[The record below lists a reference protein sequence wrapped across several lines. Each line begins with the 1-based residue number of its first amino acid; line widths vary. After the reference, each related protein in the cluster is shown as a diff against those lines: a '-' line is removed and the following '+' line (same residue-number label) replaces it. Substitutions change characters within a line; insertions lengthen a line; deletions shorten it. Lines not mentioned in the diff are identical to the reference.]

1 MSENPFAEPDD
12 DDRTIIRP
20 GLARAARQVPAPG
33 QVTAARPG
41 QPAAVNGPDTPTLT
55 GATPLLAAASP
66 LLQLLARLR
75 NTVTPPDAGNL
86 RERAVAEVR
95 AFEARAGAAQVP
107 AEQLR
112 AAHYALCASLDDVVL
127 STPWGAGGGWD
138 TRSLV
143 STFHQNVEGG
153 KGFFDLLGRLRQ
165 HPGRFLPVLELM
177 YVCLSLGF
185 QGRYRLS
192 PRGPAEIDRL
202 REETYALIQNQRPP
216 AATHELSPQWQGV
229 SAPYRPARFSVP
241 AWAAGATALGL
252 LAALFVWTTLG
263 ANRVS
268 DAAYTRLAAAPPDH
282 MPRIVRP
289 VSTAPVAPSR
299 EPPQPDRLQAFLKPE
314 IDAGLVSV
322 LGTAAAPLIRIRG
335 SNMFPSASAELQPR
349 FTPLLERIG
358 AALRDEPGQVRV
370 VGYTDNQ
377 AIRTVRF
384 PSNFQLSAARAA
396 AAGAAIGRGLG
407 SSGRVRSEGL
417 ADANPIAPNAT
428 PEGRDQNRRIEVV
441 LERQP

>member
-12 DDRTIIRP
+12 NDHTIIRP
-20 GLARAARQVPAPG
+20 GLPRSKAPPAPG
-33 QVTAARPG
+33 PSAPPRPA
-41 QPAAVNGPDTPTLT
+41 QPAAVTGPDTLTLT
-55 GATPLLAAASP
+55 GATPLLTAASP

-75 NTVTPPDAGNL
+75 NTLTSPDPGNL

-95 AFEARAGAAQVP
+95 AFEARARAAQVP
-107 AEQLR
+107 ADQLR

-143 STFHQNVEGG
+143 STFHQNVQGG
-153 KGFFDLLGRLRQ
+153 EGFFDLLGKLRQ

-229 SAPYRPARFSVP
+229 SAPYRPARFTVP

-252 LAALFVWTTLG
+252 LAALFAWTTLG

-268 DAAYTRLAAAPPDH
+268 DEAYTRLAAAPPDH
-282 MPRIVRP
+282 MPRILRP
-289 VSTAPVAPSR
+289 VSAGPAPPQA
-299 EPPQPDRLQAFLKPE
+299 PPQPDRLQTFLKPE
-314 IDAGLVSV
+314 VDAGLVAV
-322 LGTAAAPLIRIRG
+322 LGTTAAPLIRIRG
-335 SNMFPSASAELQPR
+335 SNMFLSGNAELQPR
-349 FTPLLERIG
+349 FAPLLERIG
-358 AALRDEPGQVRV
+358 AALRDEPGQIRV

-377 AIRTVRF
+377 AIRTVQF

-396 AAGAAIGRGLG
+396 VAAAAIGRGLG
-407 SSGRVRSEGL
+407 GTGRIRSEGL
-417 ADANPIAPNAT
+417 ADANPIASNAT
-428 PEGRDQNRRIEVV
+428 LEGRDQNRRIEVI
-441 LERQP
+441 LERRP